1 MTELYDVIGRDYRQH
16 RRPDPR
22 IAAVIANA
30 LGDAASIV
38 NIGAGTGSYEP
49 RGRRV
54 VAVEPSLVMIRQ
66 RADDAAPAVRATASA
81 LPFRDAR
88 FDVALAVLTIHHWAD
103 WRRGLQEMRRV
114 APRIV
119 LLTYDPEFES
129 FWLVRDY
136 FPANREIDRAT
147 MPSLD
152 ALRSE
157 LGNVRV
163 EAVEIPHDCTDGFLG
178 AYWRRPSAYL
188 SPDVRASISTFRKI
202 PDLDTGLR
210 RLREDLD
217 SGAWARRNGEILD
230 RETLDVGYRLV
241 VTTG

>member
-30 LGDAASIV
+30 LGDAASVV

-103 WRRGLQEMRRV
+103 
-114 APRIV
+114 
-119 LLTYDPEFES
+119 
-129 FWLVRDY
+129 
-136 FPANREIDRAT
+136 
-147 MPSLD
+147 
-152 ALRSE
+152 
-157 LGNVRV
+157 
-163 EAVEIPHDCTDGFLG
+163 
-178 AYWRRPSAYL
+178 
-188 SPDVRASISTFRKI
+188 
-202 PDLDTGLR
+202 
-210 RLREDLD
+210 
-217 SGAWARRNGEILD
+217 
-230 RETLDVGYRLV
+230 
-241 VTTG
+241 